1 MNTDADKLVV
11 DSKTISVL
19 ERSKIDILQ
28 MFENTKQIKT
38 AILKDFDF
46 SDQSYL
52 LWKSL
57 LKILDLGTKRIQIK
71 NWVIPENL
79 NESDFNFINIEVTSH
94 NLQSFELISWDINES
109 QLQLINRIVES

>member
-38 AILKDFDF
+38 AILKDLDF
-46 SDQSYL
+46 TDQSYL
-52 LWKSL
+52 L
-57 LKILDLGTKRIQIK
+57 
-71 NWVIPENL
+71 
-79 NESDFNFINIEVTSH
+79 
-94 NLQSFELISWDINES
+94 
-109 QLQLINRIVES
+109 